1 MGKFN
6 MNKLNPIQ
14 HTRAAVIL
22 SESKTN
28 KLNVKNQAV
37 FNVKRK
43 NANTLSNK
51 LIKVWIIF
59 SLIYAVIA
67 IFDCRLV
74 FKNEMNRPKRDR
86 ASATFDLIYNSD
98 LNEEFE
104 SFVER
109 IRFLAKSANH
119 TRSRMHQEIIYGAKS
134 LDHESTF
141 DEMNWGLT
149 VNFKNGS
156 IIKYYDQDN
165 TIKVIKKQKQIKE
178 YFTFFPSFDSLH
190 LVYKAIDF
198 GEKADLL
205 QQRYN
210 RFNYDEIEAKY
221 EQSMKSRHFR
231 FTVYAFLV
239 IFTPITI
246 AYIAIRI
253 FR

>member
-1 MGKFN
+1 

-14 HTRAAVIL
+14 HPRTTIIL
-22 SESKTN
+22 SKSKTN
-28 KLNVKNQAV
+28 KLNVNSQPL
-37 FNVKRK
+37 FNVKGK
-43 NANTLSNK
+43 NGNTLSNK
-51 LIKVWIIF
+51 SIKVWIIF
-59 SLIYAVIA
+59 SIIYAVIA
-67 IFDCRLV
+67 IFDCCLV

-98 LNEEFE
+98 LNEEFDK
-104 SFVER
+104 FVEN
-109 IRFLAKSANH
+109 IRSLAKLPNR
-119 TRSRMHQEIIYGAKS
+119 TRLMMHQDIIYLSKS
-134 LDHESTF
+134 LDHESSF
-141 DEMNWGLT
+141 DEMNWGLK

-156 IIKYYDQDN
+156 IIKYYDHDN

-178 YFTFFPSFDSLH
+178 YFTFFTSFYSLH
-190 LVYKAIDF
+190 LVYKEIDY
-198 GEKADLL
+198 GEMADLL
-205 QQRYN
+205 QLRYD

-246 AYIAIRI
+246 AYIVIRI